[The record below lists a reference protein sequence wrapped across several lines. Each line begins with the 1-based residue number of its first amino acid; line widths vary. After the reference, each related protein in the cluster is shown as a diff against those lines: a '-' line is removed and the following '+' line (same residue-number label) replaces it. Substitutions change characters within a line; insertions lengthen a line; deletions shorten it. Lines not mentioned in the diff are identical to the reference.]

1 MLASH
6 VHADAPD
13 QRSAVFEP
21 AVTDPAAFRTPLDVL
36 AAEHTRQITICDMLD
51 RWVRGPRRTDP
62 AELKAVH
69 DYLVLDLPLHIE
81 DEDGDLF
88 PLLKRRLPLGDDT
101 EAIFAQLHAEHEAD
115 RALQMALVR
124 DLECLIRQAAFEDPA
139 HFFMNAFAF
148 SQALR
153 RHLAWENAVIMTRAR
168 RHLTEEDCAELGRRM
183 AARRGLSLPD

>member
-101 EAIFAQLHAEHEAD
+101 EAIKGATDALMSASQSFAQRLCDQAGPD
-115 RALQMALVR
+115 
-124 DLECLIRQAAFEDPA
+124 QAAGGGATGESVPDDDEVVDAEIVDKDED
-139 HFFMNAFAF
+139 
-148 SQALR
+148 QA
-153 RHLAWENAVIMTRAR
+153 A
-168 RHLTEEDCAELGRRM
+168 
-183 AARRGLSLPD
+183 